1 MVDDVNIMRDV
12 RLFVRILI
20 TIVVV
25 VRYIIVCV
33 SLSVTTFCA
42 VPCQQKSQPLSGW
55 LSIEIIRRFSIL
67 ASSSSSPVIIK
78 RRYWKLIVDIFRV
91 SMEIAGKTSINTTSR
106 RSRSWLFLLFVS
118 PVPTAGVV
126 REVRLWSKVFVK
138 GEKFAFWWSR

>member
-25 VRYIIVCV
+25 RYIIVCL
-33 SLSVTTFCA
+33 SLCNYFLCGALSAKTTTTLGLLVNRNNKEVFDFG
-42 VPCQQKSQPLSGW
+42 L
-55 LSIEIIRRFSIL
+55 
-67 ASSSSSPVIIK
+67 SSSSPVIIK

-118 PVPTAGVV
+118 PETDGWP
-126 REVRLWSKVFVK
+126 R
-138 GEKFAFWWSR
+138 